1 MHGRIGPQDSALRLI
16 SLHIQS
22 ARLAEIGCL
31 LSLFVLSANPAAQQ
45 QPVATI
51 GSLAQIVTPAANH
64 SFPNGQTY
72 VYAVEWHLFTAG
84 TATVRL
90 DSASPEQKVT
100 ATADSVG
107 VANMVYT
114 VRDRFE
120 ARFDP
125 TSFCSTVVTKHSEE
139 GSHKR
144 DTEIRF
150 DYPNR
155 KSVLNEKNLKTGESK
170 QVENDIPHCVTD
182 VLSGFYYVASLP
194 LKPGDS
200 YLFPVSDGGKSAEV
214 SAHVEG
220 KDEIKVPAGA
230 FHTIRVTCEA
240 TAGNLKGRG
249 KIWVWFTDDGNR
261 TPVQMRAKLAWG
273 TLVFRLQ
280 RIDK

>member
-1 MHGRIGPQDSALRLI
+1 MVGPQDSPLRLI
-16 SLHIQS
+16 SLHPQL
-22 ARLAEIGCL
+22 ARLAGISCF
-31 LSLFVLSANPAAQQ
+31 LSLLILSENPAAQQ
-45 QPVATI
+45 QPAATI
-51 GSLAQIVTPAANH
+51 GPLAQIVTPPANH
-64 SFPNGQTY
+64 RFPNGQTY

-84 TATVRL
+84 TATVRI
-90 DSASPEQKVT
+90 DPASTEQKVA

-125 TSFCSTVVTKHSEE
+125 ASFCSTVVTKHSEE

-155 KSVLNEKNLKTGESK
+155 KSILKEKNLKTGESK

-194 LKPGDS
+194 LKPGES
-200 YLFPVSDGGKSAEV
+200 YLFPLSDGGKSAEV
-214 SAHVEG
+214 TAHVEA
-220 KDEIKVPAGA
+220 KDETKLPAGT
-230 FHTIRVTCEA
+230 FHTLRVACEA
-240 TAGNLKGRG
+240 TSGNLKGRG
-249 KIWVWFTDDGNR
+249 KIWVWFTDDANR

-280 RIDK
+280 RVDK

>member
-1 MHGRIGPQDSALRLI
+1 MVGPQDSPLRLI
-16 SLHIQS
+16 SLHPQL
-22 ARLAEIGCL
+22 ARLAGISCF
-31 LSLFVLSANPAAQQ
+31 LSLLILSENPAAQQ
-45 QPVATI
+45 QPAATI
-51 GSLAQIVTPAANH
+51 GPLAQIVTPPANH
-64 SFPNGQTY
+64 RFPNGQTY

-84 TATVRL
+84 TATVRI
-90 DSASPEQKVT
+90 DPASTEQKVT

-125 TSFCSTVVTKHSEE
+125 ASFCSTVVTKHSEE

-155 KSVLNEKNLKTGESK
+155 KSILKEKNLKTGESK

-194 LKPGDS
+194 LKPGES
-200 YLFPVSDGGKSAEV
+200 YLFPLSDGGKSAEV
-214 SAHVEG
+214 TAHVEA
-220 KDEIKVPAGA
+220 KDETKVPAGT
-230 FHTIRVTCEA
+230 FHTLRVACEA
-240 TAGNLKGRG
+240 TSGNLKGRG
-249 KIWVWFTDDGNR
+249 KIWVWFTDDANR

-280 RIDK
+280 RVDK

>member
-1 MHGRIGPQDSALRLI
+1 MVGPQDSPLRLI
-16 SLHIQS
+16 SLHPQL
-22 ARLAEIGCL
+22 ARLAGISCL
-31 LSLFVLSANPAAQQ
+31 LSLLILSENPAAQQ
-45 QPVATI
+45 QPAATI
-51 GSLAQIVTPAANH
+51 GPLAQIVTPPANH
-64 SFPNGQTY
+64 RFPNGQTY

-84 TATVRL
+84 TATVRI
-90 DSASPEQKVT
+90 DPASTEQKVT

-125 TSFCSTVVTKHSEE
+125 ASFCSTVVTKHSEE

-150 DYPNR
+150 DYPNL
-155 KSVLNEKNLKTGESK
+155 KSILKEKNLKTGESK

-194 LKPGDS
+194 LKPGES
-200 YLFPVSDGGKSAEV
+200 YLFPLSDGGKSAEV
-214 SAHVEG
+214 TAHVEA
-220 KDEIKVPAGA
+220 KDETKLPAGT
-230 FHTIRVTCEA
+230 FHTLRVACEA
-240 TAGNLKGRG
+240 TSGNLKGRG
-249 KIWVWFTDDGNR
+249 KIWVWFTDDANR

-280 RIDK
+280 RVDK